1 MGGRLCRAPRARGDF
16 ELALQGL
23 LGDEA
28 PLSGTTVARLKEKWH
43 AELAEWQTQRPDDLE
58 AVYLWVSVGGWDVC
72 ETGARKGES
81 GLTGDLGRV
90 EQWESLT

>member
-1 MGGRLCRAPRARGDF
+1 MGGGLCRAPRARGDF
-16 ELALQGL
+16 ELELQGL

-28 PLSGTTVARLKEKWH
+28 TLSGTTVARFKEKWH
-43 AELAEWQTQRPDDLE
+43 AELADWQTQRLDDLE

-72 ETGARKGES
+72 ESGARKGES
-81 GLTGDLGRV
+81 RLTGGLGRV

>member
-1 MGGRLCRAPRARGDF
+1 MCSHGRRGGALPPPRSPRSHGRAVGGRLCRAPPPRGDF

-43 AELAEWQTQRPDDLE
+43 AELADWQTQRLDDLE
-58 AVYLWVSVGGWDVC
+58 AVYLWVSVGG
-72 ETGARKGES
+72 
-81 GLTGDLGRV
+81 
-90 EQWESLT
+90 